1 MTLYELGETAIVNR
15 IVKRLNIEFDD
26 CAILDLTDTE
36 YLVATTDMFHRVT
49 DFPVEMSAWQ
59 IGWMC
64 AAATLSDIAAMGARP
79 QGMLVSMGLPDV
91 KPAFVDSM
99 IEGMDA
105 CVRRCGTAIIGG
117 DTDSH
122 QELTICGTALGRVPK
137 HKILRRSGAN
147 IGDLVCITGCPG
159 MAGAGMAALGKGL
172 TEQEM
177 RDSILVKKFFEPI
190 PRIKEGLRLA
200 ESGAVTAMMDNSDGL
215 ALSLHQLAEIN
226 GCGFRICAD
235 LIPVLPEPE
244 GSLDPDP
251 DPDMALALYSGGDFE
266 LLFTVK
272 ASRLADVRRAC
283 ELTVI
288 GEATSEG
295 VFLAE
300 GKGDECTTEKIERRG
315 YRSLVHLR

>member
-15 IVKRLNIEFDD
+15 IVKRLDIEFED
-26 CAILDLTDTE
+26 CAIMDLTDTE

-49 DFPVEMSAWQ
+49 DFPDEMSAWQ

-79 QGMLVSMGLPDV
+79 QGMLVSIGLPDIES
-91 KPAFVDSM
+91 AFVDSM

-105 CVRRCGTAIIGG
+105 CVRGCGTAIIGG

-137 HKILRRSGAN
+137 DRILRRRGAN
-147 IGDLVCITGCPG
+147 VGDLVCVTGRSG

-172 TEQEM
+172 TEQEI
-177 RDSILVKKFFEPI
+177 RDSIAVKKFFEPI
-190 PRIKEGLRLA
+190 PRIKEGIRLA

-226 GCGFRICAD
+226 GCGFRIRAD
-235 LIPVLPEPE
+235 MLPAIPEQE
-244 GSLDPDP
+244 GLRDPDL
-251 DPDMALALYSGGDFE
+251 ALALYSGGDFE
-266 LLFTVK
+266 LLFTVR
-272 ASRLADVRRAC
+272 AGRLADAMRAC

-288 GEATSEG
+288 GEVTLEG
-295 VFLAE
+295 VFID
-300 GKGDECTTEKIERRG
+300 GGGGDGSTIKEIEQRG
-315 YRSLVHLR
+315 YRSLVRPR

>member
-15 IVKRLNIEFDD
+15 IVKRLDIEFED
-26 CAILDLTDTE
+26 CAILDFTDTE

-79 QGMLVSMGLPDV
+79 EGMLVSMGLPDV
-91 KPAFVDSM
+91 ESAFVDSM

-105 CVRRCGTAIIGG
+105 CVRRCGTAVIGG

-137 HKILRRSGAN
+137 NQILRRRGAN
-147 IGDLVCITGCPG
+147 VGDLVCITGRSG

-177 RDSILVKKFFEPI
+177 RDSIAVKKFFEPI
-190 PRIKEGLRLA
+190 PRIKEGIRLA

-215 ALSLHQLAEIN
+215 ALSLHQLAETN

-235 LIPVLPEPE
+235 LLPVLSEPE
-244 GSLDPDP
+244 GSQDPDL
-251 DPDMALALYSGGDFE
+251 ALALYSGGDFE
-266 LLFTVK
+266 LLFTVGV
-272 ASRLADVRRAC
+272 SRLADARRAC

-288 GEATSEG
+288 GEVTSEG
-295 VFLAE
+295 VFLDV
-300 GKGDECTTEKIERRG
+300 GGGDRSTIEAIERRG
-315 YRSLVHLR
+315 YRSLVRSR

>member
-1 MTLYELGETAIVNR
+1 MTIYELGETAIVNR
-15 IVKRLNIEFDD
+15 IIKRLDIEFED
-26 CAILDLTDTE
+26 CAIMDLTDTE
-36 YLVATTDMFHRVT
+36 YLVATTDMFHRET

-79 QGMLVSMGLPDV
+79 QGMLISMGLPDIES
-91 KPAFVDSM
+91 AFVDSM

-122 QELTICGTALGRVPK
+122 QELTVCGTALGRVPK
-137 HKILRRSGAN
+137 DRILRRTGAN
-147 IGDLVCITGCPG
+147 VGDLVCVTGCPG

-172 TEQEM
+172 TEPEIH
-177 RDSILVKKFFEPI
+177 DSIAVKKFFEPI
-190 PRIKEGLRLA
+190 PRIKEGIRLA

-226 GCGFRICAD
+226 GLGFRIRAD
-235 LIPVLPEPE
+235 TLPVPPEP
-244 GSLDPDP
+244 GWSLD
-251 DPDMALALYSGGDFE
+251 LALYAGGDFE

-272 ASRLADVRRAC
+272 ASRLADAGHAC

-288 GEATSEG
+288 GEVTPEG
-295 VFLAE
+295 VFLE
-300 GKGDECTTEKIERRG
+300 GGEGGTTEEIEQRG
-315 YRSLVHLR
+315 YRSLVPDMMLKDLNG

>member
-1 MTLYELGETAIVNR
+1 MTLYELGETALVNR
-15 IVKRLNIEFDD
+15 IVKRLDIEFDD

-49 DFPVEMSAWQ
+49 DFPEEMSAWQ

-79 QGMLVSMGLPDV
+79 QGMLVSLGLPDV
-91 KPAFVDSM
+91 ESAFVDSM

-105 CVRRCGTAIIGG
+105 CVRGCGTAIIGG

-137 HKILRRSGAN
+137 NQILRRRGAN
-147 IGDLVCITGCPG
+147 VGDLVCVTGRPG

-172 TEQEM
+172 TEQEI
-177 RDSILVKKFFEPI
+177 RDSIVVKKFFEPI
-190 PRIKEGLRLA
+190 PRIKEGIRLA

-215 ALSLHQLAEIN
+215 ALSLHQLAETN
-226 GCGFRICAD
+226 RCGFRICAD
-235 LIPVLPEPE
+235 LLPVLSDPDR
-244 GSLDPDP
+244 SLDPDL
-251 DPDMALALYSGGDFE
+251 ALALYSGGDFE
-266 LLFTVK
+266 LLFTVG
-272 ASRLADVRRAC
+272 ASRLADARRAC

-288 GEATSEG
+288 GEVTSEG
-295 VFLAE
+295 VVLEGSGGEGSAAE
-300 GKGDECTTEKIERRG
+300 EIERSG
-315 YRSLVHLR
+315 YRSLVRSR